1 MACWGQA
8 LVQWLGLTLGLPPP
22 LGSPL
27 ASAGPLWPSL
37 APPPLHRLLSV
48 IEGTSVKRCH
58 SESGAAC
65 ETPRGKTGIL
75 QRRAWKRVPR
85 SCQSPREVELSSQR
99 PVSHTIWLSPASTS
113 PRRGACVQA
122 HVSACAF
129 NPLDLFHSLAL
140 LTLLTCF
147 EMTPA
152 STEVSPSPVLE
163 TSRLN
168 DPCRGAAAEC
178 HLLPSRSAGSVRV
191 VLVGSMDSLYLSL
204 PLIPSLPMAEVMR
217 PPTAGHLLHSLSRPE
232 SGATA
237 HGPGSSR
244 ASSLGAGP
252 ALPSQH

>member
-1 MACWGQA
+1 M
-8 LVQWLGLTLGLPPP
+8 QWSGLTLGLPPL

-27 ASAGPLWPSL
+27 ASAGPLWPFL

-48 IEGTSVKRCH
+48 IEGTTVKRCH

-75 QRRAWKRVPR
+75 QRRAWKWMSR

-99 PVSHTIWLSPASTS
+99 PVNHTIWLSPASTS

-122 HVSACAF
+122 HMSACAF
-129 NPLDLFHSLAL
+129 NLLDLFHSLAL

-152 STEVSPSPVLE
+152 STEVSPSPALE
-163 TSRLN
+163 MSRLN
-168 DPCRGAAAEC
+168 DSSRGAAAEC

-204 PLIPSLPMAEVMR
+204 PLIPSLPMAEAMR
-217 PPTAGHLLHSLSRPE
+217 PPTAGHPLHSLSRPE

-237 HGPGSSR
+237 QGPGSSQ
-244 ASSLGAGP
+244 ASSLGSGP
-252 ALPSQH
+252 ALLSQH